1 MKANKTKTV
10 KKYSHIETRTNNPTL
25 LQYGAP
31 CYGVRLFYSQRKMS
45 VIKTKIKLL
54 FPKTLLPWHVLCKVP
69 KSITYSLAH
78 RPIIVTSNLPVHD
91 GFVDKDSVN
100 IGNKH
105 VVPASISLHVS
116 LIHVM
121 IISELSAYSNDKC
134 W

>member
-1 MKANKTKTV
+1 MVQWHSLSWPIVIFLQQPLGLVLMKANKTKTV

-78 RPIIVTSNLPVHD
+78 RSILNWELTYEL
-91 GFVDKDSVN
+91 VN
-100 IGNKH
+100 MYYAKCQK
-105 VVPASISLHVS
+105 VLH
-116 LIHVM
+116 IH
-121 IISELSAYSNDKC
+121 
-134 W
+134 